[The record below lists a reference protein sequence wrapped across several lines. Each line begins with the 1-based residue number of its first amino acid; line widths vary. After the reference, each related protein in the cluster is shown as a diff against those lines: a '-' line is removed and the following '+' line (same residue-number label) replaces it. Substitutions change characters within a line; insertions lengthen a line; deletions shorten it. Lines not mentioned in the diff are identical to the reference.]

1 MRTDL
6 FSTIFVA
13 ITICLLATVPTT
25 PLEAATR
32 IHDVIGLDA
41 RDECECQEYYDC
53 IDSCAETFVGEG
65 DFCYDTFDENS
76 REFAGCTA
84 LADSNYESC
93 LEECGPAPEG
103 C

>member
-1 MRTDL
+1 MRTEI
-6 FSTIFVA
+6 FSSISVA
-13 ITICLLATVPTT
+13 MAICLLATVPTK

-32 IHDVIGLDA
+32 LENISAIDF

-65 DFCYDTFDENS
+65 DFCHDNFDENS
-76 REFAGCTA
+76 REFAGCMA

-93 LEECGPAPEG
+93 LDECGPAPDG